1 MKGFKFNKKNSMII
15 IVVTLIISL
24 FLNVYSSLLNS
35 KYKILLGRETY
46 NSLLDIRTKNE
57 SSATLLNKC
66 IKAKSINNQEIFTLY
81 KNFSSIDKEFN
92 NLLLKYKNYN
102 NDKKISI
109 GKKVFESNENYGDVY
124 KRVENLLYE
133 YMNYQMNN
141 DKEIILLEGNDL
153 NNFLTLES
161 LSRNINQYFMDFD
174 NKYYK
179 NLDEEKKKLLSI
191 RKNHWVEAIKDMSSV
206 MELYLNY
213 EFTIKE

>member
-161 LSRNINQYFMDFD
+161 LSRSLNEYFIEFD
-174 NKYYK
+174 SKYYK
-179 NLDEEKKKLLSI
+179 DLDEEKKKLLSI

-206 MELYLNY
+206 MEPYFTY